1 MALFFL
7 LIGLEVKRELLDGHL
22 SKPSQVVLPGAAA
35 IGGMVV
41 PALIYWALNKDNP
54 AALGGWAIPMA
65 TDIAFALGVLAL
77 LGKRVPVSLKLFLMT
92 LAIIDDLG
100 AIIVIA
106 IFYSGELSSASLA
119 GAGACLVALI
129 AMNRLGVVKLGP
141 YLIIGLILWVCVLKS
156 GVHATLAG
164 VTLAFCIPLRTK
176 NAEPSPLL
184 GLEHALHPWVAYGIL
199 PLFAFA
205 NAGVSLAGVNLE
217 SFTHHVPMG
226 IAAGLLVGKTVGV
239 FGLTWLAVKTGLA
252 ALPTGANWGQVMGVA
267 ILCGIGFTMSLFIGG
282 LAFHDGAAAT
292 QVQLGVIGGSLLS
305 IVAGALDMK
314 IRDLL
319 RASASAAVL
328 SAMLSTAAFAQEEP
342 APADDV
348 NTVDTIVVTVNK
360 REQNLQDVPAT
371 VTALSGE
378 LMQDAGVKDIKD
390 LQILTPGLTVTST
403 SNETVTTA
411 RIRGVGTVGDNPGL
425 ESSVGIVIDG
435 VYRPRNG

>member
-1 MALFFL
+1 MPLRSTFTRFFQLEAASGLLLIAAAALALIINNSPLSHLYASFLDVPVVAQIGALKIAKPALLWINDGLMALFFL
-7 LIGLEVKRELLDGHL
+7 LIGLEVKRELLDGQL

-106 IFYSGELSSASLA
+106 IFYSTDLSGASLA
-119 GAGACLVALI
+119 GAAACLIALI

-141 YLIIGLILWVCVLKS
+141 YMIVGLILWVCVLKS

-184 GLEHALHPWVAYGIL
+184 TLEHALHPWVAYAIL

-205 NAGVSLAGVNLE
+205 NAGVSLVGVNLE

-226 IAAGLLVGKTVGV
+226 IAAGLLLGKTVGV
-239 FGLTWLAVKTGLA
+239 LGFTWVMVKTGLA
-252 ALPTGANWGQVMGVA
+252 ALPAGANWGQVLGVA
-267 ILCGIGFTMSLFIGG
+267 VLCGIGFTMSLFVGS
-282 LAFHDGAAAT
+282 LAFLPGSSEYAGMDRMGILTGSILAA
-292 QVQLGVIGGSLLS
+292 LIGY
-305 IVAGALDMK
+305 A
-314 IRDLL
+314 
-319 RASASAAVL
+319 
-328 SAMLSTAAFAQEEP
+328 
-342 APADDV
+342 
-348 NTVDTIVVTVNK
+348 
-360 REQNLQDVPAT
+360 
-371 VTALSGE
+371 VTAMASRKQALA
-378 LMQDAGVKDIKD
+378 QV
-390 LQILTPGLTVTST
+390 
-403 SNETVTTA
+403 
-411 RIRGVGTVGDNPGL
+411 
-425 ESSVGIVIDG
+425 
-435 VYRPRNG
+435 

>member
-1 MALFFL
+1 MGEHPLPLRSTFTRFFQLEAASGLLLIAAAALALIINNSPLSHLYSSFLDVPVVAQIGALKIAKPALLWINDGLMALFFL
-7 LIGLEVKRELLDGHL
+7 LIGLEVKRELLDGQL

-106 IFYSGELSSASLA
+106 IFYSTDLSGASLA
-119 GAGACLVALI
+119 GAAACLIALI

-141 YLIIGLILWVCVLKS
+141 YMIVGLILWVCVLKS

-184 GLEHALHPWVAYGIL
+184 TLEHALHPWVAYAIL

-226 IAAGLLVGKTVGV
+226 IAAGLLLGKTIGV
-239 FGLTWLAVKTGLA
+239 LGFTWVMVKTGLA
-252 ALPTGANWGQVMGVA
+252 ALPAGANWGQVLGVA
-267 ILCGIGFTMSLFIGG
+267 ILCGIGFTMSLFVGS
-282 LAFHDGAAAT
+282 LAF
-292 QVQLGVIGGSLLS
+292 VPGSS
-305 IVAGALDMK
+305 EYAGMDRM
-314 IRDLL
+314 
-319 RASASAAVL
+319 
-328 SAMLSTAAFAQEEP
+328 
-342 APADDV
+342 
-348 NTVDTIVVTVNK
+348 
-360 REQNLQDVPAT
+360 
-371 VTALSGE
+371 G
-378 LMQDAGVKDIKD
+378 
-390 LQILTPGLTVTST
+390 ILTGSILAALIGYAVTSMA
-403 SNETVTTA
+403 SRKQVLIQA
-411 RIRGVGTVGDNPGL
+411 
-425 ESSVGIVIDG
+425 
-435 VYRPRNG
+435 

>member
-1 MALFFL
+1 MPLRSTFTRFFQLEAASGLLLIAAAALALIINNSPLSHLYASFLDVPVVAQIGALKIAKPALLWINDGLMALFFL
-7 LIGLEVKRELLDGHL
+7 LIGLEVKRELLDGQL

-106 IFYSGELSSASLA
+106 LFYSADLSGASLA
-119 GAGACLVALI
+119 GAAACLIALI

-141 YLIIGLILWVCVLKS
+141 YMIVGLILWVCVLKS

-184 GLEHALHPWVAYGIL
+184 TLEHALHPWVAYAIL

-205 NAGVSLAGVNLE
+205 NAGVSLAGVNLQ

-226 IAAGLLVGKTVGV
+226 IAAGLLLGKTVGV
-239 FGLTWLAVKTGLA
+239 LGFTWVMVKTGLA
-252 ALPTGANWGQVMGVA
+252 ALPAGANWGQVLGVA
-267 ILCGIGFTMSLFIGG
+267 ILCGIGFTMSLFVGS
-282 LAFHDGAAAT
+282 LAFLPGSSEYAGMDRMGILTGSILAA
-292 QVQLGVIGGSLLS
+292 LIGY
-305 IVAGALDMK
+305 A
-314 IRDLL
+314 
-319 RASASAAVL
+319 
-328 SAMLSTAAFAQEEP
+328 
-342 APADDV
+342 
-348 NTVDTIVVTVNK
+348 
-360 REQNLQDVPAT
+360 
-371 VTALSGE
+371 VTAMASRKQALV
-378 LMQDAGVKDIKD
+378 QA
-390 LQILTPGLTVTST
+390 
-403 SNETVTTA
+403 
-411 RIRGVGTVGDNPGL
+411 
-425 ESSVGIVIDG
+425 
-435 VYRPRNG
+435 

>member
-1 MALFFL
+1 MPLRSTFTRFFQLEAASGLLLIAAAALALIINNSPLSHLYASFLDVPVVAQIGALKIAKPALLWINDGLMALFFL
-7 LIGLEVKRELLDGHL
+7 LIGLEVKRELLDGQL

-106 IFYSGELSSASLA
+106 LFYSADLSGASLA
-119 GAGACLVALI
+119 GAAACLIALI

-141 YLIIGLILWVCVLKS
+141 YMIVGLILWVCVLKS

-184 GLEHALHPWVAYGIL
+184 TLEHALHPWVAYAIL

-226 IAAGLLVGKTVGV
+226 IAAGLLLGKTVGV
-239 FGLTWLAVKTGLA
+239 LGFTWVMVKTGLA
-252 ALPTGANWGQVMGVA
+252 ALPAGANWGQVLGVA
-267 ILCGIGFTMSLFIGG
+267 ILCGIGFTMSLFVGS
-282 LAFHDGAAAT
+282 LAFLPGSSEYAGMDRMGILTGSILAA
-292 QVQLGVIGGSLLS
+292 LIGY
-305 IVAGALDMK
+305 A
-314 IRDLL
+314 
-319 RASASAAVL
+319 
-328 SAMLSTAAFAQEEP
+328 
-342 APADDV
+342 
-348 NTVDTIVVTVNK
+348 
-360 REQNLQDVPAT
+360 
-371 VTALSGE
+371 VTAMASRKQVLV
-378 LMQDAGVKDIKD
+378 QA
-390 LQILTPGLTVTST
+390 
-403 SNETVTTA
+403 
-411 RIRGVGTVGDNPGL
+411 
-425 ESSVGIVIDG
+425 
-435 VYRPRNG
+435 

>member
-1 MALFFL
+1 MPLRSTFTRFFQLEAASGLLLIAAAALALIINNSPLSHFYASFLDVPVVAQIGALKIAKPALLWINDGLMALFFL
-7 LIGLEVKRELLDGHL
+7 LIGLEVKREVLDGQL

-106 IFYSGELSSASLA
+106 IFYSTDLSGASLA
-119 GAGACLVALI
+119 GAAACLIALI

-141 YLIIGLILWVCVLKS
+141 YMIVGLILWVCVLKS

-184 GLEHALHPWVAYGIL
+184 TLEHALHPWVAYAIL

-217 SFTHHVPMG
+217 SFTHHVPLG
-226 IAAGLLVGKTVGV
+226 IAAGLLLGKTVGV
-239 FGLTWLAVKTGLA
+239 LGFTWVAIKTGLA
-252 ALPTGANWGQVMGVA
+252 VLPQGANWGQVLGVA
-267 ILCGIGFTMSLFIGG
+267 ILCGIGFTMSLFVGS
-282 LAFHDGAAAT
+282 LAFLPGSSEYAGMDRMGILTGSILAA
-292 QVQLGVIGGSLLS
+292 LIGY
-305 IVAGALDMK
+305 A
-314 IRDLL
+314 
-319 RASASAAVL
+319 
-328 SAMLSTAAFAQEEP
+328 
-342 APADDV
+342 
-348 NTVDTIVVTVNK
+348 
-360 REQNLQDVPAT
+360 
-371 VTALSGE
+371 VTAMASRKQALV
-378 LMQDAGVKDIKD
+378 QA
-390 LQILTPGLTVTST
+390 
-403 SNETVTTA
+403 
-411 RIRGVGTVGDNPGL
+411 
-425 ESSVGIVIDG
+425 
-435 VYRPRNG
+435 